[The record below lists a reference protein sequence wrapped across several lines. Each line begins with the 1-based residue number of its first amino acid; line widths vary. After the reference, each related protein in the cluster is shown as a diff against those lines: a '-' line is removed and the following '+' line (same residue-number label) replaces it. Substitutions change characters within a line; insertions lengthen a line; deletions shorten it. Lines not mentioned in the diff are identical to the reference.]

1 MPSFVT
7 LGPEGSNHA
16 FVLQRYLQAHGILN
30 TSRVEYIEDFHEG
43 ARMVTGGHAD
53 FMLQCA
59 VHPATPEITGRYRL
73 QLFVVDAFISPS
85 RPMALVRSKRA
96 SETPGRVGVQPATQ
110 HYADLSPWP
119 QRVEEPSVMEVGLG
133 LLQGRY
139 DAGIAFAS
147 LAFEH
152 PERFEVV
159 QAVSP
164 VCDAW
169 IVFGSTPVDRGQAVV
184 WTESPVARLYG
195 HSDPARRAL

>member
-7 LGPEGSNHA
+7 LGPHGSNHA
-16 FVLQRYLQAHGILN
+16 FVLQRYLQAHGILHA
-30 TSRVEYIEDFHEG
+30 SHVEYIEDFHEG
-43 ARMVTGGHAD
+43 ARMVIERHAD

-59 VHPATPEITGRYRL
+59 VHPAAPEITGKYRQ

-85 RPMALVRSKRA
+85 RPMALLRSTNA
-96 SETPGRVGVQPATQ
+96 GGAPGRVGVQPATRY
-110 HYADLSPWP
+110 YADLSSWP
-119 QRVEEPSVMEVGLG
+119 QRVEEASVMEVGRG

-147 LAFEH
+147 LATEH

-159 QAVSP
+159 QAIAP

-169 IVFGSTPVDRGQAVV
+169 IVFGPTPVDRGQAIV
-184 WTESPVARLYG
+184 WTGSPAARLYAG
-195 HSDPARRAL
+195 ADDAPRGR